1 VTATSDGP
9 DALRRLAA
17 DWLACGRAA
26 MVVEVLAAR
35 GSVPRE
41 AGTRMLVAAD
51 GCAGTIGGGHLE
63 FQAIAEARQALAT
76 GTPAL
81 PPRDIAL
88 GPSLGQCC
96 GGAVR
101 LGIRR
106 LDAAALSEW
115 PDEPVLFQLQLHG
128 AGHVGQALVRLLATL
143 PCRVQ
148 WVDSRDEA
156 AAAVQAMGPLPPHI
170 QLVPSDDP
178 VAEVRAASPGT
189 WFLVM
194 THSHALDLDLVQAVL
209 ARGDAGWL
217 GLIGSAT
224 KRARFERRLAERGLG
239 EAVNAQLTCPVGLPG
254 IAGKAPAV
262 VAMAVA
268 AQLLQRTAGSRAAG
282 QASARRPRAATSS
295 TRTL

>member
-1 VTATSDGP
+1 MTDRLPDGP
-9 DALRRLAA
+9 DGLRTLARAWLAA
-17 DWLACGRAA
+17 GRPA
-26 MVVEVLAAR
+26 MVVEVLATR

-41 AGTRMLVAAD
+41 AGTRMLVAAEAT
-51 GCAGTIGGGHLE
+51 AGTIGGGHLE
-63 FQAIAEARQALAT
+63 FDAIAEARRALVERA
-76 GTPAL
+76 PHR

-101 LGIRR
+101 LGLRR
-106 LDAAALSEW
+106 LDAAALADW
-115 PDEPVLFQLQLHG
+115 PDEPPLFHLQLHG

-143 PCRVQ
+143 RCRVH
-148 WVDSRDEA
+148 WVDDRDTAAEA
-156 AAAVQAMGPLPPHI
+156 ALAWGPGPLPPHI
-170 QLVPSDDP
+170 TLQAGDDP
-178 VAEVRAASPGT
+178 LAEVAAAPPGC

-194 THSHALDLDLVQAVL
+194 THSHALDLALVQAVL

-239 EAVNAQLTCPVGLPG
+239 DAARTQMVCPIGLPG
-254 IAGKAPAV
+254 ITGKAPPV

-268 AQLLQRTAGSRAAG
+268 AQLLQQAGAVI
-282 QASARRPRAATSS
+282 QASARRPSAATSS
-295 TRTL
+295 TRTM